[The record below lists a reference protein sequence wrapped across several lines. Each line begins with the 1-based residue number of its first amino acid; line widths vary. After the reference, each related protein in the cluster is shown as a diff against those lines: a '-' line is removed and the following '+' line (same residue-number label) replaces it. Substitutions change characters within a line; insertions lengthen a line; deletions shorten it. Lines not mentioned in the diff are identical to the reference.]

1 VFYVYMGQVPEIKL
15 MMMMMMTF
23 RWSLTTTCRDAA
35 SLVNQIRHMQT
46 LQSKQIPRPFAPPR
60 RLTGTY
66 HARRTV
72 CVSNNCSAI

>member
-1 VFYVYMGQVPEIKL
+1 MGQVPEIKL
-15 MMMMMMTF
+15 MMMMMMMTF

-46 LQSKQIPRPFAPPR
+46 LQSKQIHWPFALPR

-66 HARRTV
+66 HSRRTV
-72 CVSNNCSAI
+72 VIQKVSS